1 MRFMDWKM
9 VRMMIFSELYSTY
22 YQTVV
27 AILKAATDHP
37 VEQKEM
43 RHIIE
48 NHAFGES
55 VLHIMPAIQQQR
67 WQLILPDGRTP
78 LRKEPT
84 TPLTL
89 LEKRWLK
96 AIANDPRMRLFGDN
110 IFDFPDVEP
119 LFLPEDIL
127 VFDHYTDGDDY
138 ADETYIQHFRLIL
151 DAIKERYPLKITLQ
165 NRRGN
170 PLEMRVIPHC
180 LEYSEKD
187 DKFRLIAS
195 SDRYG
200 STINLGRIIS
210 CEKCQDFVTENLTK
224 KTDHRRKVVFELVDR
239 RKTLERVLLHFAHY
253 EKEAEKL
260 DEKHYR
266 ITVVYDKEDET
277 EMVIRI
283 LSFGP
288 MIKVT
293 APQHFVDLIKQ
304 RLIRQKSCGL

>member
-1 MRFMDWKM
+1 MKI
-9 VRMMIFSELYSTY
+9 MIFSELYSTY
-22 YQTVV
+22 YQTVA
-27 AILKAATDHP
+27 AILKAAIDHP
-37 VEQKEM
+37 VEATEM
-43 RHIIE
+43 RHIVE
-48 NHAFGES
+48 EHAFGES
-55 VLHIMPAIQQQR
+55 MLHILPAIEEQR
-67 WQLILPDGRTP
+67 WQLITPDGKTP
-78 LRKEPT
+78 LQKEPSM
-84 TPLTL
+84 PLTL

-96 AIANDPRMRLFGDN
+96 AIAHDPRIRLFGDE

-127 VFDHYTDGDDY
+127 VFDHYADGDDY
-138 ADETYIQHFRLIL
+138 TDEAYIHHFRLIL
-151 DAIKERYPLKITLQ
+151 DAIKHQYPLKITLQ
-165 NRRGN
+165 NRREN
-170 PLEMRVIPHC
+170 PLVMSVLPHS

-187 DKFRLIAS
+187 DKFRLIGS

-210 CEKCQDFVTENLTK
+210 CEKCQDSIKGKLTK
-224 KTDHRRKVVFELVDR
+224 KTERQRRVVFELVDQ

-266 ITVVYDKEDET
+266 ITVVYDKDDET

-283 LSFGP
+283 PSFGP

-293 APQHFVDLIKQ
+293 APQHFVELIKQ

>member
-1 MRFMDWKM
+1 MKI
-9 VRMMIFSELYSTY
+9 MIFSELYSTY
-22 YQTVV
+22 YQTVA
-27 AILKAATDHP
+27 AILKAAIDHP
-37 VEQKEM
+37 VEATEM
-43 RHIIE
+43 RHIVE
-48 NHAFGES
+48 EHAFGES
-55 VLHIMPAIQQQR
+55 MLHILPAIEEQR
-67 WQLILPDGRTP
+67 WQLITPDGKTP
-78 LRKEPT
+78 LQKEPSM
-84 TPLTL
+84 PLTL

-96 AIANDPRMRLFGDN
+96 AIAHDPRIRLFGDE

-127 VFDHYTDGDDY
+127 VFDYYADGDDY
-138 ADETYIQHFRLIL
+138 TDEAYIHHFRLIL
-151 DAIKERYPLKITLQ
+151 DAIKHQYPLKITLQ
-165 NRRGN
+165 NRREN
-170 PLEMRVIPHC
+170 PLVMSVLPHS

-187 DKFRLIAS
+187 DKFRLIGS

-210 CEKCQDFVTENLTK
+210 CEKCQDSIKGKLTK
-224 KTDHRRKVVFELVDR
+224 KTERQRRVVFELVDQ

-266 ITVVYDKEDET
+266 ITVVYDKDDET

-293 APQHFVDLIKQ
+293 APQHFVELIKQ

>member
-1 MRFMDWKM
+1 MKI
-9 VRMMIFSELYSTY
+9 MIFSELYSTY
-22 YQTVV
+22 YQTVA
-27 AILKAATDHP
+27 AILKAAIDHP
-37 VEQKEM
+37 VEATEM
-43 RHIIE
+43 RHIVE
-48 NHAFGES
+48 EHAFGES
-55 VLHIMPAIQQQR
+55 MLHILPAIEEQR
-67 WQLILPDGRTP
+67 WQLITPDGKTP
-78 LRKEPT
+78 LQKEPSM
-84 TPLTL
+84 PLTL

-96 AIANDPRMRLFGDN
+96 AIAHDPRIRLFGDE

-127 VFDHYTDGDDY
+127 VFDHYADGDDY
-138 ADETYIQHFRLIL
+138 TDEAYIHHFRLIL
-151 DAIKERYPLKITLQ
+151 DAIKHQYPLKITLQ
-165 NRRGN
+165 NRREN
-170 PLEMRVIPHC
+170 PLVMSVLPHS

-187 DKFRLIAS
+187 DKFRLIGS

-210 CEKCQDFVTENLTK
+210 CEKCQDSIKGKLTK
-224 KTDHRRKVVFELVDR
+224 KTERQRRVVFELVDQ

-266 ITVVYDKEDET
+266 ITVVYDKDDET

-293 APQHFVDLIKQ
+293 APQHFVELIKQ

>member
-1 MRFMDWKM
+1 MKI
-9 VRMMIFSELYSTY
+9 MIFSELYSTY
-22 YQTVV
+22 YQTVA
-27 AILKAATDHP
+27 AILKAAIDHP
-37 VEQKEM
+37 VEATEM
-43 RHIIE
+43 RHIVE
-48 NHAFGES
+48 EHAFGES
-55 VLHIMPAIQQQR
+55 MLHILPAIEEQR
-67 WQLILPDGRTP
+67 WQLITPDGKTP
-78 LRKEPT
+78 LQKEPSM
-84 TPLTL
+84 PLTL

-96 AIANDPRMRLFGDN
+96 AIAHDPRIRLFGDE

-127 VFDHYTDGDDY
+127 VFDHYADGDDY
-138 ADETYIQHFRLIL
+138 TDEAYIHHFRLIL
-151 DAIKERYPLKITLQ
+151 DAIKHQYPLKITLQ
-165 NRRGN
+165 NRREN
-170 PLEMRVIPHC
+170 PLVMSVLPHS

-187 DKFRLIAS
+187 DKFRLIGS

-210 CEKCQDFVTENLTK
+210 CEKCQDSIKGKLTK
-224 KTDHRRKVVFELVDR
+224 KTERQRRVVFELVDQ

-293 APQHFVDLIKQ
+293 APQHFVELIKQ

>member
-1 MRFMDWKM
+1 MKI
-9 VRMMIFSELYSTY
+9 MIFSELYSTY
-22 YQTVV
+22 YQTVA
-27 AILKAATDHP
+27 AILKAAIDHP
-37 VEQKEM
+37 VEATEM
-43 RHIIE
+43 RHIVE
-48 NHAFGES
+48 EHAFGES
-55 VLHIMPAIQQQR
+55 MLHILPAIEEQR
-67 WQLILPDGRTP
+67 WQLITPDGKTP
-78 LRKEPT
+78 LQKEPSM
-84 TPLTL
+84 PLTL

-96 AIANDPRMRLFGDN
+96 AIAHDPRIRLFGDE

-127 VFDHYTDGDDY
+127 VFDHYADGDDY
-138 ADETYIQHFRLIL
+138 TDEAYIHHFRLIL
-151 DAIKERYPLKITLQ
+151 DAIKHQYPLKITLQ
-165 NRRGN
+165 NRREN
-170 PLEMRVIPHC
+170 PLVMSVLPHS

-187 DKFRLIAS
+187 DKFRLIGS

-200 STINLGRIIS
+200 STINLWRIIS
-210 CEKCQDFVTENLTK
+210 CEMCQDSIKGKLTK
-224 KTDHRRKVVFELVDR
+224 KTERQRRVVFELVDQ

-266 ITVVYDKEDET
+266 ITVVYDKDDET

-293 APQHFVDLIKQ
+293 APQHFVELIKQ

>member
-1 MRFMDWKM
+1 MKI
-9 VRMMIFSELYSTY
+9 MIFSELYSTY
-22 YQTVV
+22 YQTVA
-27 AILKAATDHP
+27 AILKAAIDHP
-37 VEQKEM
+37 VEATEM
-43 RHIIE
+43 RHIVE
-48 NHAFGES
+48 EHAFGES
-55 VLHIMPAIQQQR
+55 VLHILPAIEEQR
-67 WQLILPDGRTP
+67 WQLITPDGKTP
-78 LRKEPT
+78 LQKEPSM
-84 TPLTL
+84 PLTL

-96 AIANDPRMRLFGDN
+96 AIAHDPRIRLFGDE

-127 VFDHYTDGDDY
+127 VFDHYADGDDY
-138 ADETYIQHFRLIL
+138 TDEAYIHHFRLIL
-151 DAIKERYPLKITLQ
+151 DAIKHQYPLKITLQ
-165 NRRGN
+165 NRREN
-170 PLEMRVIPHC
+170 PLVMSVLPHS

-187 DKFRLIAS
+187 DKFRLIGS

-210 CEKCQDFVTENLTK
+210 CEKCQDSIKGKLTK
-224 KTDHRRKVVFELVDR
+224 KTERQRRVVFELVDQ

-293 APQHFVDLIKQ
+293 APQHFVELIKQ

>member
-1 MRFMDWKM
+1 MKI
-9 VRMMIFSELYSTY
+9 MIFSELYSTY
-22 YQTVV
+22 YQTVA
-27 AILKAATDHP
+27 AILKAAIDHP
-37 VEQKEM
+37 VEATEM
-43 RHIIE
+43 RHIVE
-48 NHAFGES
+48 EHAFGES
-55 VLHIMPAIQQQR
+55 MLHILPAIEEQR
-67 WQLILPDGRTP
+67 WQLITPDGKTP
-78 LRKEPT
+78 LQKEPSM
-84 TPLTL
+84 PLTL

-96 AIANDPRMRLFGDN
+96 AIAHDPRIRLFGDE

-127 VFDHYTDGDDY
+127 VFDHYADGDDY
-138 ADETYIQHFRLIL
+138 TDERYIQHFRLIL
-151 DAIKERYPLKITLQ
+151 DAIKHQYPLKITLQ

-170 PLEMRVIPHC
+170 PLQMRITPNC

-187 DKFRLIAS
+187 DKFRLIGF

-210 CEKCQDFVTENLTK
+210 CEKCQDSIKGKLTK
-224 KTDHRRKVVFELVDR
+224 KTERQRRVVFELVDQ

-266 ITVVYDKEDET
+266 ITVVYDKDDET

-293 APQHFVDLIKQ
+293 APQHFVELIKQ

>member
-1 MRFMDWKM
+1 MKI
-9 VRMMIFSELYSTY
+9 MIFSELYSTY
-22 YQTVV
+22 YQTVA
-27 AILKAATDHP
+27 AILKAAIDHP
-37 VEQKEM
+37 VEATEM
-43 RHIIE
+43 RHIVE
-48 NHAFGES
+48 EHAFGES
-55 VLHIMPAIQQQR
+55 MLHILPAIEEQR
-67 WQLILPDGRTP
+67 WQLITPDGKTP
-78 LRKEPT
+78 LQKEPSM
-84 TPLTL
+84 PLTL

-96 AIANDPRMRLFGDN
+96 AIAHDPRIRLFGDE

-127 VFDHYTDGDDY
+127 VFDHYADGDNY
-138 ADETYIQHFRLIL
+138 TDERYIQHFRLIL
-151 DAIKERYPLKITLQ
+151 DAIKYQYPLKITLQ
-165 NRRGN
+165 NRREN
-170 PLEMRVIPHC
+170 PLVMSVLPHS

-187 DKFRLIAS
+187 DKFRLIGS

-210 CEKCQDFVTENLTK
+210 CEKCQDSIKGKLTK
-224 KTDHRRKVVFELVDR
+224 KTERQRRVVFELVDQ

-266 ITVVYDKEDET
+266 ITVVYDKDDET

-293 APQHFVDLIKQ
+293 APQHFVKLIKQ

>member
-1 MRFMDWKM
+1 MN
-9 VRMMIFSELYSTY
+9 MIFSELYSIY
-22 YQTVV
+22 YQTMA

-37 VEQKEM
+37 LEAKEM
-43 RHIIE
+43 QHIVE
-48 NHAFGES
+48 KHAFGES
-55 VLHIMPAIQQQR
+55 MLHILPAIQEQR
-67 WQLILPDGRTP
+67 WQLITPDGRTL
-78 LRKEPT
+78 LRKAPGM
-84 TPLTL
+84 PLTL

-110 IFDFPDVEP
+110 IYDFPDAEP

-127 VFDHYTDGDDY
+127 VFDRYADGDDY
-138 ADETYIQHFRLIL
+138 TDEAYIQNFRLIL
-151 DAIKERYPLKITLQ
+151 DAIKQQYPLKITLQ

-170 PLEMRVIPHC
+170 PLQMNIMPKY

-187 DKFRLIAS
+187 DKFRLIGS

-210 CEKCQDFVTENLTK
+210 CERCQDVMARRLT
-224 KTDHRRKVVFELVDR
+224 RKSEQQRQVVFELFDQ
-239 RKTLERVLLHFAHY
+239 RKALERVLLHFAHC

-260 DEKHYR
+260 DDKHYR

-288 MIKVT
+288 LIKVM

-304 RLIRQKSCGL
+304 RLLDQKSCGL

>member
-1 MRFMDWKM
+1 
-9 VRMMIFSELYSTY
+9 MIFSELYSTY
-22 YQTVV
+22 YQTVA
-27 AILKAATDHP
+27 AILKAAIDHP
-37 VEQKEM
+37 VEATEM
-43 RHIIE
+43 RHIVE
-48 NHAFGES
+48 EHAFGES
-55 VLHIMPAIQQQR
+55 MLHILPAIEEQR
-67 WQLILPDGRTP
+67 WQLITPDGKTP
-78 LRKEPT
+78 LQKEPSM
-84 TPLTL
+84 PLTL

-96 AIANDPRMRLFGDN
+96 AIAHDPRIRLFGDE

-127 VFDHYTDGDDY
+127 VFDHYADGDNY
-138 ADETYIQHFRLIL
+138 TDERYIQHFRLIL
-151 DAIKERYPLKITLQ
+151 DAIKYQYPLKITLQ
-165 NRRGN
+165 NRREN
-170 PLEMRVIPHC
+170 PLVMSVLPHS

-187 DKFRLIAS
+187 DKFRLIGS

-210 CEKCQDFVTENLTK
+210 CEKCQDSIKGKLTK
-224 KTDHRRKVVFELVDR
+224 KTERQRRVVFELVDQ

-266 ITVVYDKEDET
+266 ITVVYDKDDET

-293 APQHFVDLIKQ
+293 APQHFVKLIKQ

>member
-1 MRFMDWKM
+1 MKH
-9 VRMMIFSELYSTY
+9 MIFSELYSTY
-22 YQTVV
+22 YCTV
-27 AILKAATDHP
+27 AKILKEATEHP
-37 VEQKEM
+37 VEAKEM

-48 NHAFGES
+48 KYAFGES
-55 VLHIMPAIQQQR
+55 VLHILPAMEQQR
-67 WQLILPDGRTP
+67 WQLITPDGRTP
-78 LRKEPT
+78 LHNEPAM
-84 TPLTL
+84 PLTL

-96 AIANDPRMRLFGDN
+96 AIANDPRMRLFGECV
-110 IFDFPDVEP
+110 FDFPDVEP
-119 LFLPEDIL
+119 LFLPEDII
-127 VFDHYTDGDDY
+127 VFDRYADGDDY
-138 ADETYIQHFRLIL
+138 EDETYIQNFRLIL
-151 DAIKERYPLKITLQ
+151 DAVKNQYPLKITLQ

-170 PLEMRVIPHC
+170 PLQMRVMPQC

-187 DKFRLIAS
+187 DKFRLICS

-210 CEKCQDFVTENLTK
+210 CEKCQDSVVRNLTK
-224 KTDHRRKVVFELVDR
+224 KTERQRKVVFELVDQ
-239 RKTLERVLLHFAHY
+239 RKTMERVLLHFAHY

-266 ITVVYDKEDET
+266 VTVIYDKEDET

-293 APQHFVDLIKQ
+293 APQHFVELIKQ
-304 RLIRQKSCGL
+304 RLLQQKSCGL

>member
-1 MRFMDWKM
+1 MKI
-9 VRMMIFSELYSTY
+9 MIFSELYSTY
-22 YQTVV
+22 YQTVA
-27 AILKAATDHP
+27 AILKAAIDHP
-37 VEQKEM
+37 VEATEM
-43 RHIIE
+43 RHIVE
-48 NHAFGES
+48 EHAFGES
-55 VLHIMPAIQQQR
+55 MLHILPAIEEQR
-67 WQLILPDGRTP
+67 WQLITPDGKTP
-78 LRKEPT
+78 LQKEPSM
-84 TPLTL
+84 PLTL

-96 AIANDPRMRLFGDN
+96 AIAHDPRIRLFGDE

-127 VFDHYTDGDDY
+127 VFDHYADGDDY
-138 ADETYIQHFRLIL
+138 TDEAYIHHFRLIL
-151 DAIKERYPLKITLQ
+151 DAIKHQYPLKITLQ
-165 NRRGN
+165 NRREN
-170 PLEMRVIPHC
+170 PLVMSVLPHS

-187 DKFRLIAS
+187 DKFRLIGS

-200 STINLGRIIS
+200 STINLWRIIS
-210 CEKCQDFVTENLTK
+210 CEKGQDSIKGKLTK
-224 KTDHRRKVVFELVDR
+224 KTERQRRVVFELVDQ

-266 ITVVYDKEDET
+266 ITVVYDKDDET

-293 APQHFVDLIKQ
+293 APQHFVELIKQ

>member
-1 MRFMDWKM
+1 MKI
-9 VRMMIFSELYSTY
+9 MIFSELYSTY
-22 YQTVV
+22 YQTVA
-27 AILKAATDHP
+27 AILKAAIDHP
-37 VEQKEM
+37 VEATEM
-43 RHIIE
+43 RHIVE
-48 NHAFGES
+48 EHAFGES
-55 VLHIMPAIQQQR
+55 MLHILPAIEEQR
-67 WQLILPDGRTP
+67 WQLITPDGKTP
-78 LRKEPT
+78 LQKEPSM
-84 TPLTL
+84 PLTL

-96 AIANDPRMRLFGDN
+96 AIAHDPRIRLFGDE

-127 VFDHYTDGDDY
+127 VFGHYADGDNYTD
-138 ADETYIQHFRLIL
+138 ERYIQHFRLIL
-151 DAIKERYPLKITLQ
+151 DAIKYQYPLKITLQ
-165 NRRGN
+165 NRREN
-170 PLEMRVIPHC
+170 PLVMSVLPHS

-187 DKFRLIAS
+187 DKFRLIGS

-210 CEKCQDFVTENLTK
+210 CEKCQDSIKGKLTK
-224 KTDHRRKVVFELVDR
+224 KTERQRRVVFELVDQ

-266 ITVVYDKEDET
+266 ITVVYDKDDET

-293 APQHFVDLIKQ
+293 APQHFVKLIKQ

>member
-1 MRFMDWKM
+1 
-9 VRMMIFSELYSTY
+9 MIFSELYSTY
-22 YQTVV
+22 YQTVA
-27 AILKAATDHP
+27 AILKAAIDHP
-37 VEQKEM
+37 VEATEM
-43 RHIIE
+43 RHIVE
-48 NHAFGES
+48 EHAFGES
-55 VLHIMPAIQQQR
+55 MLHILPAIEEQR
-67 WQLILPDGRTP
+67 WQLITPDGKTP
-78 LRKEPT
+78 LQKEPSM
-84 TPLTL
+84 PLTL

-96 AIANDPRMRLFGDN
+96 AIAHDPRIRLFGDE

-127 VFDHYTDGDDY
+127 VFDHYADGDDY
-138 ADETYIQHFRLIL
+138 TDEAYIHHFRLIL
-151 DAIKERYPLKITLQ
+151 DAIKHQYPLKITLQ
-165 NRRGN
+165 NRREN
-170 PLEMRVIPHC
+170 PLVMSVLPHS

-187 DKFRLIAS
+187 DKFRLIGS

-210 CEKCQDFVTENLTK
+210 CEKCQDSIKGKLTK
-224 KTDHRRKVVFELVDR
+224 KTERQRRVVFELVDQ

-293 APQHFVDLIKQ
+293 APQHFVELIKQ

>member
-1 MRFMDWKM
+1 VKI
-9 VRMMIFSELYSTY
+9 MIFSELYSTY
-22 YQTVV
+22 YQTVA
-27 AILKAATDHP
+27 AILKAAIDHP
-37 VEQKEM
+37 VEATEM
-43 RHIIE
+43 RHIVE
-48 NHAFGES
+48 EHAFGES
-55 VLHIMPAIQQQR
+55 MLHILPAIEEQR
-67 WQLILPDGRTP
+67 WQLITPDGKTP
-78 LRKEPT
+78 LQKEPSM
-84 TPLTL
+84 PLTL

-96 AIANDPRMRLFGDN
+96 AIAHDPRIRLFGDE

-127 VFDHYTDGDDY
+127 VFDHYADGDDY
-138 ADETYIQHFRLIL
+138 TDEAYIHHFRLIL
-151 DAIKERYPLKITLQ
+151 DAIKHQYPLKITLQ
-165 NRRGN
+165 NRREN
-170 PLEMRVIPHC
+170 PLVMSVLPHS

-187 DKFRLIAS
+187 DKFRLIGS

-210 CEKCQDFVTENLTK
+210 CEKCQDSIKGKLTK
-224 KTDHRRKVVFELVDR
+224 KTERQRRVVFELVDQ

-266 ITVVYDKEDET
+266 ITVVYDKDDET

-293 APQHFVDLIKQ
+293 APQHFVELIKQ

>member
-1 MRFMDWKM
+1 MKI
-9 VRMMIFSELYSTY
+9 MIFSELYSTY
-22 YQTVV
+22 YQTVA
-27 AILKAATDHP
+27 AILKAAIDHP
-37 VEQKEM
+37 VEATEM
-43 RHIIE
+43 RHIVE
-48 NHAFGES
+48 EHAFGES
-55 VLHIMPAIQQQR
+55 MLHILPAIEEQR
-67 WQLILPDGRTP
+67 WQLITPDGKTP
-78 LRKEPT
+78 LQKEPSM
-84 TPLTL
+84 PLTL

-96 AIANDPRMRLFGDN
+96 AIAHDPRIRLFGDE

-127 VFDHYTDGDDY
+127 VFDHYADGDDY
-138 ADETYIQHFRLIL
+138 TDEAYIHHFRLIL
-151 DAIKERYPLKITLQ
+151 DAIKHQYPLKITLQ
-165 NRRGN
+165 NCREN
-170 PLEMRVIPHC
+170 PLVMSVLPHS

-187 DKFRLIAS
+187 DKFRLIGS

-200 STINLGRIIS
+200 STINLWRIIS
-210 CEKCQDFVTENLTK
+210 CEKCQDSIKGKLTK
-224 KTDHRRKVVFELVDR
+224 KTEQQRRVVFELVDQ

-293 APQHFVDLIKQ
+293 APQHFVELIKQ
-304 RLIRQKSCGL
+304 RLIHQKSCRL

>member
-1 MRFMDWKM
+1 MKI
-9 VRMMIFSELYSTY
+9 MIFSELNSTY
-22 YQTVV
+22 YQTVA
-27 AILKAATDHP
+27 AILKAAIDHP
-37 VEQKEM
+37 VEATEM
-43 RHIIE
+43 RHIVE
-48 NHAFGES
+48 EHAFGES
-55 VLHIMPAIQQQR
+55 MLHILPAIEEQR
-67 WQLILPDGRTP
+67 WQLITPDGKTP
-78 LRKEPT
+78 LQKEPSM
-84 TPLTL
+84 PLTL

-96 AIANDPRMRLFGDN
+96 AIAHDPRIRLFGDE

-127 VFDHYTDGDDY
+127 VFDHYADGDDY
-138 ADETYIQHFRLIL
+138 TDEAYIHHFRLIL
-151 DAIKERYPLKITLQ
+151 DAIKHQYPLKITLQ
-165 NRRGN
+165 NRREN
-170 PLEMRVIPHC
+170 PLVMSVLPHS

-187 DKFRLIAS
+187 DKFRLIGS

-210 CEKCQDFVTENLTK
+210 CEKCQDSIKGKLTK
-224 KTDHRRKVVFELVDR
+224 KTERQRRVVFELVDQ

-266 ITVVYDKEDET
+266 ITVVYDKDDET

-293 APQHFVDLIKQ
+293 APQHFVELIKQ

>member
-1 MRFMDWKM
+1 MKI
-9 VRMMIFSELYSTY
+9 MIFSELYSTY
-22 YQTVV
+22 YQTVA
-27 AILKAATDHP
+27 AILKAAIDHP
-37 VEQKEM
+37 VETTEM
-43 RHIIE
+43 RHIVE
-48 NHAFGES
+48 EHAFGES
-55 VLHIMPAIQQQR
+55 MLHILPAIEEQR
-67 WQLILPDGRTP
+67 WQLITPDGKTP
-78 LRKEPT
+78 LQKEPSM
-84 TPLTL
+84 PLTL

-96 AIANDPRMRLFGDN
+96 AIAHDPRIRLFGDE

-127 VFDHYTDGDDY
+127 VFDHYADGDDY
-138 ADETYIQHFRLIL
+138 TDEAYIHHFRLIL
-151 DAIKERYPLKITLQ
+151 DAIKHQYPLKITLQ
-165 NRRGN
+165 NRREN
-170 PLEMRVIPHC
+170 PLVMSVLPHS

-187 DKFRLIAS
+187 DKFRLIGS

-210 CEKCQDFVTENLTK
+210 CEKCQDSIKGKLTK
-224 KTDHRRKVVFELVDR
+224 KTERQRRVVFELVDQ

-266 ITVVYDKEDET
+266 ITVVYDKDDET

-293 APQHFVDLIKQ
+293 APQHFVELIKQ